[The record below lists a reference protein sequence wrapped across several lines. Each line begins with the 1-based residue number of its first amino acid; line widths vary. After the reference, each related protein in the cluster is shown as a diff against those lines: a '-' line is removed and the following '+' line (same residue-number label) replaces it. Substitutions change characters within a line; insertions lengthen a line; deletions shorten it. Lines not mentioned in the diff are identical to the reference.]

1 LKLPLFSSITTR
13 QYFLLLFLFVLG
25 LLLYGYYLQY
35 VKNLF
40 PCNLCI
46 LQRFGFI
53 GVCFTALAA
62 ALHNPGLLGQR
73 IYLGLGALS
82 AGLGMSVG
90 IRQII
95 LQKQPPKLFSE
106 CGSDLNSLLN
116 NLPLSDVFNALFYS
130 SGDCSKVDWT
140 FLGFSIAEWSVAM
153 FALIILSLVLVF
165 FGHTKPD

>member
-1 LKLPLFSSITTR
+1 MKLPLISRLTTR

-25 LLLYGYYLQY
+25 LLLYAYYLQY
-35 VKNLF
+35 GQNLF

-53 GVCFTALAA
+53 GVFFVSLAA
-62 ALHNPGLLGQR
+62 TLHNPRLLGQR
-73 IYLGLGALS
+73 IYLFLAALS
-82 AGLGMSVG
+82 AGFGLSVG

-95 LQKQPPKLFSE
+95 LQRQPPKLFSE
-106 CGSDLNSLLN
+106 CGSDLNTLLN

-140 FLGFSIAEWSVAM
+140 FLGFSIAEWSAAM
-153 FALIILSLVLVF
+153 FALIILSIVLVF
-165 FGHTKPD
+165 FGFNKRN